1 MRYKDYVLSYVCVYL
16 CVFLCVYV
24 SGNISGMLDIQSS
37 ILNKSDFTYLQV
49 TIFSVEEVT
58 RNLNELVFS
67 TARLSA

>member
-1 MRYKDYVLSYVCVYL
+1 MCFHMYVYICVCSYVFTYL
-16 CVFLCVYV
+16 E
-24 SGNISGMLDIQSS
+24 NISGMLDIQSS

-49 TIFSVEEVT
+49 TVFSVEEVT